1 MVLTF
6 IDFFAGIGGFRRGLE
21 QAGHVCVGHC
31 EFDKF
36 ANTSYQ
42 AIHNPKESEWFCNDI
57 RNATT
62 ENMPKADVWCFGAPC
77 QDFSIAGQRKG
88 LAGNRSSLVG
98 EIFRL
103 LRELEEKS
111 RPEYILYENVK
122 GMLSSN
128 KGLDFLE
135 ILYQMD
141 QLGYDAEW
149 QILNSKNFGVPQNR
163 ERVFT
168 VGHLRKKRTAKIFP
182 IERADTGF
190 DAKEI
195 ILEGM
200 LDCKGQETVR
210 RVYNPKGIAP
220 TLTTMTGGNR
230 QPKIIV
236 QACLTPDRLNKRQNG
251 RRFKAPDE
259 PMFTLTAQDKHGV
272 KIGDRIRKLTP
283 LECFRLQGWNDEDF
297 RKARKALNDTYHKGQ
312 DKSDSQL
319 YKQAGNGVTTTVIYE
334 IARRMQ

>member
-1 MVLTF
+1 MALTF

-42 AIHNPKESEWFCNDI
+42 AIHNPKESEWFCSDI

-103 LRELEEKS
+103 LRELEEES

-182 IERADTGF
+182 IAGF
-190 DAKEI
+190 GAKEI
-195 ILEGM
+195 MLEGM
-200 LDCKGQETVR
+200 LDCKGQEVIR
-210 RVYNPKGIAP
+210 RVYNSKGIAP
-220 TLTTMTGGNR
+220 TLTTMAGGNR

-236 QACLTPDRLNKRQNG
+236 QG
-251 RRFKAPDE
+251 
-259 PMFTLTAQDKHGV
+259 KHGV

-297 RKARKALNDTYHKGQ
+297 QKARKALNDAYHKGQ